1 MKQPEAE
8 DQQKIE
14 AVRFIF
20 CAIYEDQDALDLWET
35 IMESDDQAPIGKVTD
50 FEVWEP
56 FANKVEFVCDAQE
69 QLNTLYDAIQRC
81 LDANSSPVM
90 AMIRNEMIAMV
101 DRMEQQMKAA

>member
-1 MKQPEAE
+1 MKQPQAE

-20 CAIYEDQDALDLWET
+20 CEVHEDQDALNLWET
-35 IMESDDQAPIGKVTD
+35 IMESDDQSPIRKITD

-101 DRMEQQMKAA
+101 DRIEQSLKQA